1 VDLEKELKRKIQT
14 WGNGKGKT
22 HGLAHTHTHTHTHTH
37 AHTHTHTHTHTRS
50 HTHTHTHTHTLTHT
64 HSQVWVGGRQIKV
77 QILSGKDRV
86 LKYKGKIY
94 GTDLGWKDE
103 RAKDSFDILSPDDRK
118 EE

>member
-1 VDLEKELKRKIQT
+1 MIKLKVDLEKESKRKIQT

-22 HGLAHTHTHTHTHTH
+22 HALAHTHTHTYKH
-37 AHTHTHTHTHTRS
+37 
-50 HTHTHTHTHTLTHT
+50 THT

>member
-1 VDLEKELKRKIQT
+1 MIKLKVDLEKESKRKIQT

-22 HGLAHTHTHTHTHTH
+22 HALAHTHTHTYKH
-37 AHTHTHTHTHTRS
+37 R
-50 HTHTHTHTHTLTHT
+50 HT

>member
-1 VDLEKELKRKIQT
+1 M
-14 WGNGKGKT
+14 
-22 HGLAHTHTHTHTHTH
+22 
-37 AHTHTHTHTHTRS
+37 
-50 HTHTHTHTHTLTHT
+50 
-64 HSQVWVGGRQIKV
+64 
-77 QILSGKDRV
+77 SGKDRV

>member
-1 VDLEKELKRKIQT
+1 MDLEKESKRKIQT

-22 HGLAHTHTHTHTHTH
+22 HALAHTHTHTHIQ
-37 AHTHTHTHTHTRS
+37 AH
-50 HTHTHTHTHTLTHT
+50 THT